1 MEWSTNAFNNIVG
14 IQNYYT
20 EWMKQNIV
28 MILYACIWNPRDF
41 QQTYSDK
48 KKKNRLV
55 FFWDRGL
62 KEGQAANSTSLLDED
77 CI

>member
-48 KKKNRLV
+48 KKKQIGV
-55 FFWDRGL
+55 FLRQG
-62 KEGQAANSTSLLDED
+62 T
-77 CI
+77 

>member
-48 KKKNRLV
+48 KKKTDWCFSGTGDLRRDRLQTA
-55 FFWDRGL
+55 
-62 KEGQAANSTSLLDED
+62 QAF
-77 CI
+77 